1 MMTLAPAFRACGS
14 LSLLA
19 ALFLAAGGLAHPLEG
34 QAQGIDSKIERQA
47 QEAFHGPDL
56 EGKDGPMAK
65 AGLDLALLYF
75 RFLQAEEEAG
85 EFDPGDGYQLM
96 KDGRVVVDAIAQS
109 GSTKVL
115 REELSELGA
124 RNVASAGRVVS
135 GALPIKQIP
144 EASALSVLRSM
155 QPARARTHGQ
165 SEASQKREMSGLI
178 EEPVTGAPE
187 EGNSGPGEEKPP
199 GSELGILLLIGTFL
213 LVERT

>member
-144 EASALSVLRSM
+144 EASALSSLRGLRPSTAKT
-155 QPARARTHGQ
+155 QTSDLQQVVPAQ
-165 SEASQKREMSGLI
+165 SESEESG
-178 EEPVTGAPE
+178 EPSGMLGGA
-187 EGNSGPGEEKPP
+187 
-199 GSELGILLLIGTFL
+199 LLLLGVL
-213 LVERT
+213 LIVEIS